1 LAETHSEPKPRIAV
15 FSGPTATI
23 QNTEPLVT
31 SNKAREKHGLP
42 PRANLDGS
50 PMRFDVLRL
59 QRLAAPVKVYV
70 EQFSAHPLERD
81 AAELYAPPDGYLDA
95 SGAFHQERTGP
106 ADKPVYEVTL
116 KPEDGLYPLPYM
128 ARQADGQPW
137 EMDGTQKNAPAEL
150 CRVPFFPDGSR
161 LFEEID
167 RLGISDEGV
176 GCLLTAK
183 ADFDFYRALPSGGYA
198 KGRSA
203 GERTDIG
210 DGDIPPEIL
219 GSDFFPYRP
228 GYLRKEP
235 PMAALA
241 RLTNVV
247 QRALTSGKYLG
258 AIWLEG
264 SPFVEETTY
273 WLNLLVDT
281 TLPIVGN
288 SSQRPHGAI
297 GNDGDRNIVDSVDYI
312 TSRIWA
318 DGKGRDFIGAVA
330 ILDEQIFTARDVQKA
345 DARPGGYIA
354 TGGHGGIIGRM
365 GHPGLPQF
373 SFKTV
378 KRHTYTSA
386 VNLSQL
392 PNEVEGSRVRESG
405 LSSSKG
411 STVGT
416 IAVRI
421 KDGEGNLLPTA
432 IPKVTIVKHARYLA
446 EDTSGNAAEE
456 VDILARI
463 GKNLREA
470 PLAGFVA
477 EGSAPFGAMSNSVD
491 AALKR
496 ATFCAMPVVKVG
508 RGNASGFVDAKR
520 DPLAIA
526 GSNLTATKARLL
538 LMACLMRFGS
548 LPPAVDPA
556 KPTAAETEAT
566 KAILAQYQEVFD
578 TH

>member
-1 LAETHSEPKPRIAV
+1 MADTSAKPRIAV

-23 QNTEPLVT
+23 QNSEPLVT
-31 SNKAREKHGLP
+31 SNKARDKYGLP
-42 PRANLDGS
+42 LRTNPDGS
-50 PMRFDVLRL
+50 PMRFDALRL
-59 QRLAAPVKVYV
+59 QRLAAPVTVYL

-81 AAELYAPPDGYLDA
+81 AAELYAPPDGYVDSA
-95 SGAFHQERTGP
+95 GVFHKERTSP
-106 ADKPVYEVTL
+106 DDKPVFEVTL

-128 ARQADGQPW
+128 ARQANGQAW
-137 EMDGTQKNAPAEL
+137 EMDGTEKNAPAEL
-150 CRVPFFPDGSR
+150 CRVPFFPDGAR

-176 GCLLTAK
+176 GCLLSAK

-198 KGRSA
+198 KGRRA
-203 GERTDIG
+203 EERTDMG
-210 DGDIPPEIL
+210 DGDIPPEIR
-219 GSDFFPYRP
+219 GTDFFPYRP

-235 PMAALA
+235 PMVALA

-247 QRALTSGKYLG
+247 QRALSSGKYLG

-273 WLNLLVDT
+273 WFNLLIDT
-281 TLPIVGN
+281 TVPIAGN

-318 DGKGRDFIGAVA
+318 DENGRDSVGAVA
-330 ILDEQIFTARDVQKA
+330 ILDEQIFTSRDVQKS
-345 DARPGGYIA
+345 DARPGGYVA
-354 TGGHGGIIGRM
+354 TGGHGGIIGRI

-378 KRHTYTSA
+378 KRHTHNSA
-386 VNLSQL
+386 VNMSRL
-392 PNEVEGSRVRESG
+392 PREVQGSRVQG
-405 LSSSKG
+405 SKIETI
-411 STVGT
+411 TVP
-416 IAVRI
+416 I
-421 KDGEGNLLPTA
+421 KDDVGNLLSTA
-432 IPKVTIVKHARYLA
+432 IPTVTIVKHARYLP
-446 EDTSGNAAEE
+446 EDTSGDASSE

-463 GKNLREA
+463 EKNLRAA
-470 PLAGFVA
+470 PLAGFIA
-477 EGSAPFGAMSNSVD
+477 EGSAPFGAMSNAVD

-496 ATFCAMPVVKVG
+496 ATFSGMPVVKVG
-508 RGNASGFVDAKR
+508 RGNAGGFVDATR
-520 DPLAIA
+520 DPLAVA

-538 LMACLMRFGS
+538 LMACLIRLGC
-548 LPPAVDPA
+548 LPPASDPA
-556 KPTAAETEAT
+556 KPTAAEADET
-566 KAILAQYQEVFD
+566 KAKLKQYQEIFD

>member
-1 LAETHSEPKPRIAV
+1 VANLSAKPRIAV

-23 QNTEPLVT
+23 QNSEPLVT
-31 SNKAREKHGLP
+31 SNKARDKYGLP
-42 PRANLDGS
+42 LRTNPDGS

-59 QRLAAPVKVYV
+59 QRLAAPVTVYL

-81 AAELYAPPDGYLDA
+81 TAELYAPPDGYLDT
-95 SGAFHQERTGP
+95 SGAFHKERTSP
-106 ADKPVYEVTL
+106 DDKPVYELTL

-128 ARQADGQPW
+128 ARQANGQAW
-137 EMDGTQKNAPAEL
+137 EMDGTEERAPAEL
-150 CRVPFFPDGSR
+150 CRVPFFPDGAR

-176 GCLLTAK
+176 GCLLSAK

-198 KGRSA
+198 KGRRA
-203 GERTDIG
+203 EERTDIG
-210 DGDIPPEIL
+210 DGDIPPEIR
-219 GSDFFPYRP
+219 GTDFFPYRP

-235 PMAALA
+235 PMSGLA

-247 QRALTSGKYLG
+247 QKALSSGKYLG

-273 WLNLLVDT
+273 WLNLLIDATV
-281 TLPIVGN
+281 PICGN

-297 GNDGDRNIVDSVDYI
+297 ANDGDRNIVDSVDYI

-318 DGKGRDFIGAVA
+318 DESGRDSVGAVA
-330 ILDEQIFTARDVQKA
+330 ILDEQIFTSRDVQKS
-345 DARPGGYIA
+345 DARPGGYVA

-365 GHPGLPQF
+365 GHPGAPQF
-373 SFKTV
+373 SFKPV
-378 KRHTYTSA
+378 KRYTHTSA
-386 VNLSQL
+386 VNMSRL
-392 PNEVEGSRVRESG
+392 PREVQGSRVQG
-405 LSSSKG
+405 SKI
-411 STVGT
+411 GT
-416 IAVRI
+416 IAVSV
-421 KDGEGNLLPTA
+421 KDAEGELLPTA
-432 IPKVTIVKHARYLA
+432 IPTVTIVKHARYLPD
-446 EDTSGNAAEE
+446 DTSGDAGSE

-463 GKNLREA
+463 EKNLRNA

-477 EGSAPFGAMSNSVD
+477 EGSAPFGAMSNAVD

-496 ATFCAMPVVKVG
+496 ATFSGMPVVKVG
-508 RGNASGFVDAKR
+508 RGNAGGYVDPTR

-538 LMACLMRFGS
+538 LMACLMRFGC

-566 KAILAQYQEVFD
+566 KAKLKQYQEVFD

>member
-1 LAETHSEPKPRIAV
+1 V
-15 FSGPTATI
+15 
-23 QNTEPLVT
+23 
-31 SNKAREKHGLP
+31 
-42 PRANLDGS
+42 
-50 PMRFDVLRL
+50 MRFDVLRA
-59 QRLAAPVKVYV
+59 QRLAAPVTVYV

-81 AAELYAPPDGYLDA
+81 AAELYAPPDGYLD
-95 SGAFHQERTGP
+95 SGGVFRRERTSP
-106 ADKPVYEVTL
+106 NDKPVYEVTL

-128 ARQADGQPW
+128 ARQLDGRAW
-137 EMDGTQKNAPAEL
+137 EGDGTEERAPAER

-167 RLGISDEGV
+167 RMGISDQGV

-203 GERTDIG
+203 EERTDIG
-210 DGDIPPEIL
+210 DGDIPPEIR
-219 GSDFFPYRP
+219 GVDFFPYRP

-247 QRALTSGKYLG
+247 QKALASGAYLG

-273 WLNLLVDT
+273 WLNLLIDATV
-281 TLPIVGN
+281 PICGN

-312 TSRIWA
+312 ASKIWA
-318 DGKGRDFIGAVA
+318 DENGRDCVGAVA

-373 SFKTV
+373 TFKTV
-378 KRHTYTSA
+378 KRHTHTSA
-386 VNLSQL
+386 VNMSQL
-392 PNEVEGSRVRESG
+392 PREVQGSKVQGSRV
-405 LSSSKG
+405 KTI
-411 STVGT
+411 TV
-416 IAVRI
+416 AI
-421 KDGEGNLLPTA
+421 KDGDGNLLPTA
-432 IPKVTIVKHARYLA
+432 IPTVTIVKHARYLP
-446 EDTSGNAAEE
+446 EDTSGDASSE

-463 GKNLREA
+463 EKNLRDA

-477 EGSAPFGAMSNSVD
+477 EGSAPFGAMSNAVD
-491 AALKR
+491 SALKR
-496 ATFCAMPVVKVG
+496 ATFSGMPVVKVG
-508 RGNASGFVDAKR
+508 RGNAGGFVDATR
-520 DPLAIA
+520 DALAIA

-538 LMACLMRFGS
+538 LMACLMKFGC
-548 LPPAVDPA
+548 LPPASDPA
-556 KPTAAETEAT
+556 KPSDAEMDAV
-566 KAILAQYQEVFD
+566 KAMLKAYQEVFD

>member
-1 LAETHSEPKPRIAV
+1 MAESETDVRPRIAV

-23 QNTEPLVT
+23 QNSEPLVT
-31 SNKAREKHGLP
+31 SNKAREKYGLP
-42 PRANLDGS
+42 LRRNADGS
-50 PMRFDVLRL
+50 AMRFDVLRA
-59 QRLAAPVKVYV
+59 QKLAAPVTVYV

-81 AAELYAPPDGYLDA
+81 AAELYSSPDGYLDSA
-95 SGAFHQERTGP
+95 GVFHRERSSP
-106 ADKPVYEVTL
+106 SDKPVYEITL
-116 KPEDGLYPLPYM
+116 KPEDGFYPLPYM
-128 ARQADGQPW
+128 ARQANGQPW
-137 EMDGTQKNAPAEL
+137 EMDGTEKNAPAEL

-176 GCLLTAK
+176 GCLLSAK
-183 ADFDFYRALPSGGYA
+183 AEFDFYRALPSGGYA

-203 GERTDIG
+203 GERTDLG
-210 DGDIPPEIL
+210 EGDIAPEVR
-219 GSDFFPYRP
+219 GVDFFPYRP
-228 GYLRKEP
+228 GYLRQEP
-235 PMAALA
+235 PMGALA

-247 QRALTSGKYLG
+247 QRALSSGGYLG
-258 AIWLEG
+258 GIWLEG

-273 WLNLLVDT
+273 WLNLLIDT
-281 TLPIVGN
+281 KVPIVGN

-318 DGKGRDFIGAVA
+318 DENGYDCIGVVA

-378 KRHTYTSA
+378 KQHTYKSL
-386 VNLSQL
+386 VNVTRL
-392 PNEVEGSRVRESG
+392 PREVQGSRG
-405 LSSSKG
+405 QG
-411 STVGT
+411 SQVVT
-416 IAVRI
+416 ISVPI
-421 KDGEGNLLPTA
+421 KNDAGQLLPTA
-432 IPKVTIVKHARYLA
+432 IPKVTIVKHARYLPQ
-446 EDTSGNAAEE
+446 DTTGNADEE
-456 VDILARI
+456 VDMLARI
-463 GKNLREA
+463 EKNLHDA

-496 ATFCAMPVVKVG
+496 ATFSGMPVVKVS
-508 RGNASGFVDAKR
+508 RGNTSGFVNPSR

-538 LMACLMRFGS
+538 LMACLMKLGG
-548 LPPAVDPA
+548 LPPAADPA
-556 KPTAAETEAT
+556 KPTEAETEAT
-566 KAILAQYQEVFD
+566 KAKLKQYQEVFD
-578 TH
+578 SH

>member
-1 LAETHSEPKPRIAV
+1 VDDTQSKVKPRIAV

-23 QNTEPLVT
+23 QNSEPLVT
-31 SNKAREKHGLP
+31 SNKAREKYGMP
-42 PRANLDGS
+42 ARNNSDGS
-50 PMRFDVLRL
+50 PMRSDVLRA
-59 QRLAAPVKVYV
+59 QRLAAPVTVYV
-70 EQFSAHPLERD
+70 EQFSAHPLEKD
-81 AAELYAPPDGYLDA
+81 HAELYAPPDGFLDA
-95 SGAFHQERTGP
+95 AGVFHKQRSSTS
-106 ADKPVYEVTL
+106 DKPVYEVTL
-116 KPEDGLYPLPYM
+116 QPDDGLYPLPYM
-128 ARQADGQPW
+128 ARQANGDPW
-137 EMDGTQKNAPAEL
+137 EMDGTEKTAPAEL
-150 CRVPFFPDGSR
+150 TRVPFFPDGSR

-210 DGDIPPEIL
+210 DGDIAPEIR
-219 GSDFFPYRP
+219 GTDFFPYRP
-228 GYLRKEP
+228 GFLRKEP

-247 QRALTSGKYLG
+247 QRALGSGKYLG

-273 WLNLLVDT
+273 WLNLLIDT
-281 TLPIVGN
+281 TLPIAGN

-312 TSRIWA
+312 TSKIWA
-318 DGKGRDFIGAVA
+318 DESGRDCVGAVA
-330 ILDEQIFTARDVQKA
+330 ILDEQIFTSRDVQKA
-345 DARPGGYIA
+345 DARPGGYVA

-365 GHPGLPQF
+365 GHPGAPQF
-373 SFKTV
+373 SFKPI
-378 KRHTYTSA
+378 KRHTYNSA
-386 VNLSQL
+386 VNVTQL
-392 PNEVEGSRVRESG
+392 PSGVQGSRDQ
-405 LSSSKG
+405 G
-411 STVGT
+411 SRIET
-416 IAVRI
+416 IIVAI
-421 KDGEGNLLPTA
+421 KDSDGNLQSTA
-432 IPKVTIVKHARYLA
+432 IPKVTIVKHARYLPD
-446 EDTSGNAAEE
+446 DTSGDASSE

-463 GKNLREA
+463 DKNLHDA

-496 ATFCAMPVVKVG
+496 ATFSGMPVVKVG
-508 RGNASGFVDAKR
+508 RGNAGGFVDATR

-538 LMACLMRFGS
+538 LMACLMKFGC

-556 KPTAAETEAT
+556 KPTAAESDAT
-566 KAILAQYQEVFD
+566 KAKLKQYQEIFD

>member
-1 LAETHSEPKPRIAV
+1 VAESGTGGRPRIAV

-23 QNTEPLVT
+23 QNSEPLVT
-31 SNKAREKHGLP
+31 SNKAREKYGLP
-42 PRANLDGS
+42 LRRNPDGS
-50 PMRFDVLRL
+50 AMRFDALRA
-59 QRLAAPVKVYV
+59 QKLAAPVTVYV

-81 AAELYAPPDGYLDA
+81 AAELYAPPDGYLDSA
-95 SGAFHQERTGP
+95 GAFHTERSSPT
-106 ADKPVYEVTL
+106 DKPVYEITL

-128 ARQADGQPW
+128 ARQASGQPW
-137 EMDGTQKNAPAEL
+137 EMDGTEKNAPAEF

-183 ADFDFYRALPSGGYA
+183 AEFDFYRALPSGGYA
-198 KGRSA
+198 KGRRA

-210 DGDIPPEIL
+210 SGDIAPEIR
-219 GSDFFPYRP
+219 GTDFFPYRP
-228 GYLRKEP
+228 AYLRKEP
-235 PMAALA
+235 PMGALA
-241 RLTNVV
+241 RLTNIV
-247 QRALTSGKYLG
+247 QMALASGQYNG

-264 SPFVEETTY
+264 SPFVEETIY
-273 WLNLLVDT
+273 WLNLLIDT

-297 GNDGDRNIVDSVDYI
+297 GNDGDRNIIDSVDYI

-318 DGKGRDFIGAVA
+318 DENGRDCVGAVA

-373 SFKTV
+373 SFRTV
-378 KRHTYTSA
+378 KQHTYTSL
-386 VNLSQL
+386 VNVTRL
-392 PNEVEGSRVRESG
+392 PRDVQGSSVH
-405 LSSSKG
+405 G
-411 STVGT
+411 STVVT
-416 IAVRI
+416 ISVPI
-421 KDGEGNLLPTA
+421 KNSLRELLPTA
-432 IPKVTIVKHARYLA
+432 IPKVTIVKHARYLP
-446 EDTSGNAAEE
+446 EDTAGNADEE
-456 VDILARI
+456 VDLLARVE
-463 GKNLREA
+463 KNLREA

-491 AALKR
+491 AALRR
-496 ATFCAMPVVKVG
+496 ATFSGMPVVKVS
-508 RGNASGFVDAKR
+508 RGNASGFVDPSR
-520 DPLAIA
+520 DSLAIA

-538 LMACLMRFGS
+538 LMACLMKLGC
-548 LPPAVDPA
+548 LPPAADPL
-556 KPTAAETEAT
+556 KPSAAETEAT
-566 KAILAQYQEVFD
+566 KTALKKYQEIFD

>member
-1 LAETHSEPKPRIAV
+1 MSPANNKPCIAV

-23 QNTEPLVT
+23 QNSEPLVT
-31 SNKAREKHGLP
+31 SNKAREKYGLSLRP
-42 PRANLDGS
+42 NSDGS

-59 QRLAAPVKVYV
+59 QRLAAPVTVYI

-81 AAELYAPPDGYLDA
+81 FVELYAPPDGYLDA
-95 SGAFHQERTGP
+95 AGVFHKERTSP
-106 ADKPVYEVTL
+106 TDKPVYEVTL
-116 KPEDGLYPLPYM
+116 KPDDGYYPLPYM
-128 ARQADGQPW
+128 ARQASGEAW
-137 EMDGTQKNAPAEL
+137 EMDGTEKNAPAEL

-167 RLGISDEGV
+167 RLGISGEGV
-176 GCLLTAK
+176 GCLLTGK

-203 GERTDIG
+203 GERTDTG
-210 DGDIPPEIL
+210 EGDIPPEVR
-219 GSDFFPYRP
+219 GTDFFPYRP

-241 RLTNVV
+241 RVTNVV
-247 QRALTSGKYLG
+247 QRALRSGKYLG

-273 WLNLLVDT
+273 WLNLLIDT

-288 SSQRPHGAI
+288 SSQRPHGAV

-312 TSRIWA
+312 TSRVWA
-318 DGKGRDFIGAVA
+318 DESGQDCVGAVA
-330 ILDEQIFTARDVQKA
+330 ILDEQIFTARDVQKS

-354 TGGHGGIIGRM
+354 TGGHGGIIGRI
-365 GHPGLPQF
+365 GHPGLPQL
-373 SFKTV
+373 SFKPI
-378 KRHTYTSA
+378 KRHTHTST
-386 VNLSQL
+386 VNLSRL
-392 PNEVEGSRVRESG
+392 PSEVQGSSVQ
-405 LSSSKG
+405 G
-411 STVGT
+411 SIVGT
-416 IAVRI
+416 IAVPI
-421 KDGEGNLLPTA
+421 KDGAGQLLSTA
-432 IPKVTIVKHARYLA
+432 IPKVTIVKHARYLP
-446 EDTSGNAAEE
+446 EDTSGDATAE
-456 VDILARI
+456 VDIIARI
-463 GKNLREA
+463 EKNLRDA

-496 ATFCAMPVVKVG
+496 ATFSGMPVVKVG
-508 RGNASGFVDAKR
+508 RGNAGGFVDPTR

-538 LMACLMRFGS
+538 LMACLIKLGC

-556 KPTAAETEAT
+556 RPNAAETEAT
-566 KAILAQYQEVFD
+566 KAKLAQYQEIFN

>member
-1 LAETHSEPKPRIAV
+1 MIVMSPSAKPKIAV

-23 QNTEPLVT
+23 QNSEPLVT
-31 SNKAREKHGLP
+31 SNKARHKYGLP
-42 PRANLDGS
+42 LHTNPDGS
-50 PMRFDVLRL
+50 LLRFDALRP
-59 QRLAAPVKVYV
+59 QRLAAPVTVYI

-81 AAELYAPPDGYLDA
+81 TAELYAPPDGYLDPA
-95 SGAFHQERTGP
+95 GGFHTERQGP
-106 ADKPVYEVTL
+106 RDIPVYEVIL
-116 KPEDGLYPLPYM
+116 RPEDGLYPLPYM
-128 ARQADGQPW
+128 ARQANGQAWEDDGVVSQ
-137 EMDGTQKNAPAEL
+137 APAAQ
-150 CRVPFFPDGSR
+150 CRQPFYPDASR

-167 RLGISDEGV
+167 RLGLGDDGLAS
-176 GCLLTAK
+176 LLSSK
-183 ADFDFYRALPSGGYA
+183 ADYDFYRAVPSESYTKGLP
-198 KGRSA
+198 A
-203 GERTDIG
+203 GKRTDVG
-210 DGDIPPEIL
+210 EGDIVPEKL
-219 GSDFFPYRP
+219 GRDFFPYRP
-228 GYLRKEP
+228 AYLRWEP
-235 PMAALA
+235 PMASLA

-247 QRALTSGKYLG
+247 QQALASGQYAG

-273 WLNLLVDT
+273 WLNLLIDT
-281 TLPIVGN
+281 KVPIVGN

-318 DGKGRDFIGAVA
+318 DENGRDCIGAVA

-378 KRHTYTSA
+378 KRHTYDSA
-386 VNLSQL
+386 VNMTVL
-392 PNEVEGSRVRESG
+392 PREVLGSRTQK
-405 LSSSKG
+405 SKV
-411 STVGT
+411 VG
-416 IAVRI
+416 IAVPI
-421 KDGEGNLLPTA
+421 KNNAGELLPTA
-432 IPKVTIVKHARYLA
+432 IPKVTIVKHARYLP
-446 EDTSGNAAEE
+446 EDTTGNADEE

-463 GKNLREA
+463 EKNLVDA

-496 ATFCAMPVVKVG
+496 AIFSGMPVVKVS
-508 RGNASGFVDAKR
+508 RGNSSGFVDASR

-548 LPPAVDPA
+548 LPLAVDPN
-556 KPTAAETEAT
+556 KPTDAETEAT
-566 KAILAQYQEVFD
+566 KAKLAEYQDIFN